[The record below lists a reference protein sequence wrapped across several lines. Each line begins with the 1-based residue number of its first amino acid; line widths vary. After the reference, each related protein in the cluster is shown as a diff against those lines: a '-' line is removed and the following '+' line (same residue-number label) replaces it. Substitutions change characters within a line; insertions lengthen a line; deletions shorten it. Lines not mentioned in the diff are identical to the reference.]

1 MSIRAKNIFMK
12 ISIRYKLIPV
22 LAVFF
27 TLSTS
32 FLQAGDHDGETGF
45 PFIRNFSADDYK
57 ANTQN
62 FAMVQDHRGV
72 MYVGNFSGILEYDGA
87 GWRVITTRN
96 ITKVSSLACD
106 SVGRVWAG
114 ARGEIGYL
122 APGPQGR
129 MQFIPLEDR
138 LDAAERDF
146 LDVIATFATP
156 QGIYFVTD
164 KSILLFQHQS
174 FTAWHAGGT
183 IQDAF
188 FIFNELYYC
197 VKDQGLM
204 RLHDGRPQTV
214 AQCRDLPQ
222 ATEVTAMI
230 PAGGDSVILG
240 TPNQGLFLMTRGG
253 VAKWATAADPLF
265 LSSHITCG
273 LKLSDGSY
281 MFGTARRGLIV
292 IEADGQ
298 LKQVIDKTA
307 GLRND
312 EVAALFIDRD
322 NDLWVALA
330 NGLAL
335 VETPSPLSSFNEHNG
350 LEGGVTAMIRYDH
363 RLYAATYQG
372 LYYYSTG
379 ERAFRAVTGITTAC
393 WSVIPF
399 DHVILVATTQGVY
412 EINDLQAT
420 PIAGGFSLKLF
431 RSLTEP
437 SVVFVGQ
444 TDGLRRLQYTN
455 NRWIDRG
462 YCSNIH
468 DGIQEIAGDRQGN
481 LWLNTP
487 INGLYL
493 CREDDGTPVQK
504 FDTTSGLP
512 FMAGNHLN
520 ELSAGVILTTRHG
533 LFRYNPVTKS
543 FETSPLL
550 DNDSLDRSIWL
561 SRIVEDRD
569 GNLWT
574 AGGDE
579 KGIACYLPEKNG
591 GVRKITVPFMPVSD
605 FIVWTLFPEADGTT
619 WFGGPDGLIRY
630 DPSVQTDY
638 DAPFSTLIRRVT
650 IKNDSVIFDGTFAGA
665 GGMAVTNQPPG
676 LTPVLDYTDN
686 SIQVEYASTAYHVK
700 GTVLYQYFLEG
711 FDKIRSEWRVENA
724 KEYTNLP
731 HGSYV
736 FHVRSRN
743 IYDKVSGEVTYAFK
757 IRTPW
762 FMAWWAYIVYIFLAG
777 GAIYIIVRLRSQQL
791 MKEKLTL
798 ENTIKERTSE
808 VVRQKEEIEQQS
820 LQLSEKNDELEK
832 INNVVKS
839 INAEIDFARLLQSVL
854 NKMTMIRGVEKAIA
868 FVYDKSSG
876 TYRLKASYGLKY
888 GQTDG
893 IAFDLD
899 EAEEVYLKNSM
910 EVYEYLFVKTD
921 MKNLK
926 ANPKA
931 ARMEIPKSMIIL
943 VIKVENRIEGF
954 LLLQNMSKENAFGTR
969 DFEFIK
975 NSKEHIISAFIKT
988 KILEDL
994 QTTLNNLKDTQ
1005 DQLVQSEKLAS
1016 LGQLTAGIAH
1026 EIQNPLN
1033 FVNNF
1038 SKLSIDLTGEL
1049 KGILAQNGKYLP
1061 AEILDDVTGVV
1072 EMIDSN
1078 VRKINEHGMRADRI
1092 VKGMLQHSRGK
1103 TGEFLPTDINLLVD
1117 EYINLAFH
1125 GTRAENKDFNAT
1137 FVRNFDPHVG
1147 KVKVVPQDFSRVI
1160 LNIINNACYAVF
1172 EKSTRHIPG
1181 YSPEI
1186 TITTE
1191 RADKT
1196 IIIRIKDNGTGIPQA
1211 IIDKVFNPFFTTKP
1225 TGKGTG
1231 LGLSVS
1237 YDIITSIHNG
1247 RLEVVSTE
1255 GESTE
1260 FIITIP
1266 DKA

>member
-1 MSIRAKNIFMK
+1 MK
-12 ISIRYKLIPV
+12 ISIRYQLIAV
-22 LAVFF
+22 LSVLF
-27 TLSTS
+27 TLCTS
-32 FLQAGDHDGETGF
+32 FLQAGDRDVEIGY

-62 FAMVQDHRGV
+62 FAVVQDHRGV
-72 MYVGNFSGILEYDGA
+72 MYMGNFSGILEYDGA

-106 SVGRVWAG
+106 SAGRVWVG

-129 MQFIPLEDR
+129 MQFMPLDDR
-138 LDAAERDF
+138 LDEAERDF

-164 KSILLFQHQS
+164 KSILLYQHQS
-174 FTAWHAGGT
+174 FTAWDAGGT

-188 FIFNELYYC
+188 FILDELYYC

-214 AQCRDLPQ
+214 AQCSDLPQ
-222 ATEVTAMI
+222 ATEVTAMLA
-230 PAGGDSVILG
+230 AGEDSVILG

-265 LSSHITCG
+265 RSSHITCG

-281 MFGTARRGLIV
+281 VFGTARRGLIA

-298 LKQVIDKTA
+298 LKQVVDKTA

-312 EVAALFIDRD
+312 EVSSLYIDHDNAL
-322 NDLWVALA
+322 WAALA

-335 VETPSPLSSFNEHNG
+335 VETPSPLSSFNERNG
-350 LEGGVTAMIRYDH
+350 LEGGVTAMIRHDH
-363 RLYAATYQG
+363 RLFVATYQG

-399 DHVILVATTQGVY
+399 DRFILVATTQGVY

-420 PIAGGFSLKLF
+420 PIAGGFSLRLF
-431 RSLTEP
+431 RSLTAP

-462 YCSNIH
+462 YCNDIH
-468 DGIQEIAGDRQGN
+468 DEIQEIAGDRQGN

-493 CREDDGTPVQK
+493 CREDDGAFVQR

-512 FMAGNHLN
+512 SMVGNHLN
-520 ELSAGVILTTRHG
+520 ELSAGIILTTRRG
-533 LFRYNPVTKS
+533 LCRYNPVSKA

-550 DNDSLDRSIWL
+550 LNDSLDRSIWL
-561 SRIVEDRD
+561 SRIVEDRN

-579 KGIACYLPEKNG
+579 KGIACYLPEKNDG
-591 GVRKITVPFMPVSD
+591 LRKMTVPFLPVGD
-605 FIVWTLFPEADGTT
+605 FIVWTLFPEANGTT

-630 DPSVQTDY
+630 DPSVQANY
-638 DAPFSTLIRRVT
+638 DASFYTLIRRVV
-650 IKNDSVIFDGTFAGA
+650 IKNDSVIFYGSFSGADGI
-665 GGMAVTNQPPG
+665 AVTSQPSG
-676 LTPVLDYTDN
+676 MTPVLDYANN
-686 SIQVEYASTAYHVK
+686 SIQLEYASTAYHVK
-700 GTVLYQYFLEG
+700 GMILYQYFLEG
-711 FDKIRSEWRVENA
+711 FDKIPSEWRVENT

-731 HGSYV
+731 HGSYM
-736 FHVRSRN
+736 FHVRSQN
-743 IYDKVSGEVTYAFK
+743 IYDNVSGEATFAFN
-757 IRTPW
+757 ISTPW
-762 FMAWWAYIVYIFLAG
+762 FMTWWAYVIYILLAG
-777 GAIYIIVRLRSQQL
+777 GVIYIIVRLRSQQL
-791 MKEKLTL
+791 MKEKLAL
-798 ENTIKERTSE
+798 ENTIRERTSE
-808 VVRQKEEIEQQS
+808 VVRQKEEIEQKS

-839 INAEIDFARLLQSVL
+839 INSEIDFARLLQSVL

-876 TYRLKASYGLKY
+876 TYRLKASYGPKY
-888 GQTDG
+888 GSTDG
-893 IAFDLD
+893 IAFNLD
-899 EAEEVYLKNSM
+899 EAEEVYLRNSM
-910 EVYEYLFVKTD
+910 EVYEDIFVKKD
-921 MKNLK
+921 MKNLM
-926 ANPKA
+926 ANVQA
-931 ARMEIPKSMIIL
+931 ARMEVPRSMIVL
-943 VIKVENRIEGF
+943 VIRVENSIEGF
-954 LLLQNMSKENAFGTR
+954 LLLQNMSKENAFDAR

-1038 SKLSIDLTGEL
+1038 SKLSIDLTEEL

-1061 AEILDDVTGVV
+1061 ANILDDVTGVI
-1072 EMIDSN
+1072 EMLDSN

-1103 TGEFLPTDINLLVD
+1103 TGEFLATDINLLVD
-1117 EYINLAFH
+1117 EYINLAYH

-1137 FVRNFDPHVG
+1137 FVKKFDPQVG

-1172 EKSTRHIPG
+1172 EKSIRHIPG

-1191 RADKT
+1191 RADRT

-1211 IIDKVFNPFFTTKP
+1211 VIDKVFNPFFTTKP

-1237 YDIITSIHNG
+1237 FDIITSIHTG